1 MLWNKEVFIDVHVS
15 ESWALEEIV
24 GFVCRYMVF
33 IITFPFCIGRYP
45 NLKSVNDLIYKK
57 GLVKI
62 NKQRVPLT
70 DNNIIEQVLETP
82 TSLTSVI

>member
-1 MLWNKEVFIDVHVS
+1 MLWNKEVFIDVHVRV
-15 ESWALEEIV
+15 SWALEEIV
-24 GFVCRYMVF
+24 GLYV
-33 IITFPFCIGRYP
+33 ITFPFCIGRYP